1 MILKNIKKTYITMN
15 SSFDFCTLSELRRR
29 EQFHVN
35 ELQRIRDEIQRRE
48 SLGIDHEGIGFLTPE
63 QIREKQGFKGK
74 IVFPQDIPCEN
85 EKREIKITQ
94 KGNQQMKEL
103 YIQVNMKQ
111 GRQQIQ
117 EEILKSYISKPSKQ
131 IKRLRKQEEED
142 WEKER
147 EFIEDELPIEFQ
159 KKLNIGIYREV
170 SNSHSQSNS
179 QTKPKR
185 KIIKKKEEIDFGSSE
200 SDTEDTRGAGRA
212 APTPI
217 QSIIAPTHSFH
228 TTESDDDEAQS
239 LGDDGTQ
246 SLGNEYQVST
256 STKSNIYQQSPLL
269 NDLWK

>member
-1 MILKNIKKTYITMN
+1 MN

-63 QIREKQGFKGK
+63 QIREKQGLKGK
-74 IVFPQDIPCEN
+74 IVFPQDIPRED

-131 IKRLRKQEEED
+131 IKRLRKQDEED

-159 KKLNIGIYREV
+159 KKLNIGIHREI
-170 SNSHSQSNS
+170 SNSHS

-200 SDTEDTRGAGRA
+200 SDNEDTRGAGRA
-212 APTPI
+212 APTPT

-228 TTESDDDEAQS
+228 LTESDDDDYD
-239 LGDDGTQ
+239 GDDGTQ

-256 STKSNIYQQSPLL
+256 STTTSNIYQQSPLL